1 MSLSRLACLAF
12 SLTLLTACAGNQ
24 GEGQGPDPEPNQS
37 GAPDAPAKRPADTD
51 EGPRK
56 RTPKPRTKK
65 DELEVRIR
73 APRDG
78 ASFGKAPI
86 EVIVEVTH
94 RGELRSLTLEGAGK
108 GLKAEAL
115 AREELDK
122 GREGGDSGGG
132 ASGGGSV
139 EDGDVTFSQTA
150 PGGSDADKTIA
161 RAKVAKKVIERI
173 LGEWSFSALRGE
185 RRREVVT
192 QAIATLRRERFKKY
206 RGKYR
211 YTATVNMPEARNL
224 VLDAFAVERTFG
236 AEPYLLVA
244 EGASWFK
251 GAKLSRD
258 EVKTIRGALTTAS
271 ADWLNRWR
279 FKQAGTGKL
288 DSGALLQRGP
298 LRESTYQ
305 GLGATYNAGL
315 VVVIKGGVAY
325 QAFKGSNH
333 ATAAG
338 FKGYLRTKGL
348 ICVVYDRTREQIAA
362 TFTVKSSAD
371 KRSEDEATTD
381 SAHQPWIAKGSSV
394 AEEAERYSQFLGRLI
409 ASNVMR
415 RLCADYYANLPAAP
429 SGAILCPGCGDLCP
443 AGTQRCPA
451 CDSPLGPGG
460 GASAPAKPKGPSLYR
475 SRYRWLIKN
484 PKVGKNKLR
493 VVAVDSKGRTGSD
506 RCTFS
511 FTPPDTEPPVI
522 KVVKPRKGMTTGE
535 KPVEVIVEASDAR
548 GLTSFTVNGKS
559 VKGARGKRRF
569 TYRFNYRPREGNNDL
584 EFEAR
589 DAAGNRGRAHTSF
602 TYVSPDVIPPTV
614 QVLSPKRGAVV
625 AKGTLVVKVQA
636 YDDRGVRQVMVG
648 KTPAKRQGK
657 TDTYV
662 ATIKLPREGKHSFE
676 VTAVDTRG
684 NRGRD
689 EVQVTFRKPDTTPPT
704 LTLLAPK
711 AGSSLTSAPIVI
723 AVRAKDDR
731 GVKWVKINGVNASQD
746 SKGRW
751 RVQIKN
757 PREGNNAVEVQA
769 ADAAGNT
776 AKLSSQFLFDSTPP
790 EVEASASLTVKGVM
804 KDLEG
809 TLTINGQ
816 KVEFD
821 KQTGA
826 YEAKVKPHPDHPDK
840 VVIVATDELGNR
852 SERIEKVR

>member
-1 MSLSRLACLAF
+1 MSRSRLACLAF
-12 SLTLLTACAGNQ
+12 SLSLLTACAGNQ
-24 GEGQGPDPEPNQS
+24 GGGQGPDPEPNQG
-37 GAPDAPAKRPADTD
+37 GAPDAPAKRPAQND

-56 RTPKPRTKK
+56 RKRTPKKG

-86 EVIVEVTH
+86 EVLVEVTH

-108 GLKAEAL
+108 GLKPEAL

-122 GREGGDSGGG
+122 GLEGGDAGGG
-132 ASGGGSV
+132 GSRGGSV

-192 QAIATLRRERFKKY
+192 QAIATLRRERFKQY

-244 EGASWFK
+244 EGAGWFK
-251 GAKLSRD
+251 GTKASRD
-258 EVKTIRGALTTAS
+258 EVGAVRAGLTTAS

-315 VVVIKGGVAY
+315 VVVIKGGVSY
-325 QAFKGSNH
+325 EAFRGSNH

-338 FKGYLRTKGL
+338 FQGYLRTKGL

-362 TFTVKSSAD
+362 QFTVKSSAD
-371 KRSEDEATTD
+371 KRTEDEATTD
-381 SAHQPWIAKGSSV
+381 SAHQPWVAKDASIP
-394 AEEAERYSQFLGRLI
+394 EEAERYAQFLGRLV

-415 RLCADYYANLPAAP
+415 RLCADYYANLPPAP
-429 SGAILCPGCGDLCP
+429 SGAIICPGCGDHCA

-460 GASAPAKPKGPSLYR
+460 GATAPAKPKGPSLYR

-511 FTPPDTEPPVI
+511 FTPPDTEPPLI
-522 KVVKPRKGMTTGE
+522 KVVKPRKGLTTGE
-535 KPVEVIVEASDAR
+535 KPVEVVIEVTDAR
-548 GLTSFTVNGKS
+548 GLTSVTVNGKS
-559 VKGARGKRRF
+559 LKGARGKRRF
-569 TYRFNYRPREGNNDL
+569 NYRFNYEPREGVNDL

-589 DAAGNRGRAHTSF
+589 DAAGNRGRGHTSF
-602 TYVSPDVIPPTV
+602 TYVTPDVIPPTV
-614 QVLSPKRGAVV
+614 VVLSPKSGTVV
-625 AKGTLVVKVQA
+625 NKRQVKVKIRA
-636 YDDRGVRQVMVG
+636 YDDRGVRQVLVG
-648 KTPAKRQGK
+648 KTPAKKVGK
-657 TDTYV
+657 TDIYTL
-662 ATIKLPREGKHSFE
+662 TLTLPREGAHSFS
-676 VTAVDTRG
+676 VTALDTRG

-689 EVQVTFRKPDTTPPT
+689 ELKLTYRKPDTTPPT

-711 AGSSLTSAPIVI
+711 TGSSLTSAPIVI
-723 AVRAKDDR
+723 AVRAQDDR
-731 GVKWVKINGVNASQD
+731 GVKWVKINGVGAKQD

-751 RVQIKN
+751 RVQIKT
-757 PREGNNAVEVQA
+757 PREGKNAIEVLA
-769 ADAAGNT
+769 ADAAGNE
-776 AKLSSQFLFDSTPP
+776 ARLSGEFLFDSTPP
-790 EVEASASLTVKGVM
+790 EVEAKASLTVKGVM
-804 KDLEG
+804 KDLSG